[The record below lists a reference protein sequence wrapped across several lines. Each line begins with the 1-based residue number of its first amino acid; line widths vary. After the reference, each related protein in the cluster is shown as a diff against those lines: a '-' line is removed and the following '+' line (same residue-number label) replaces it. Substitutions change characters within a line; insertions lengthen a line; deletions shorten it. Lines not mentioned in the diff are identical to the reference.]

1 MPGENKTKVMMVRL
15 PLDVAAKVKE
25 RARKLDVSES
35 EYMRRILVAQIM
47 RKH

>member
-25 RARKLDVSES
+25 RARRRDMSES
-35 EYMRRILVAQIM
+35 EYMRRILVQQVN
-47 RKH
+47 K